1 MSSCKFESDRLI
13 IDETGLDERTRS
25 LVEFAADLATPFC
38 NYSNPAKP
46 DERGL
51 IERPITPDVSLGF
64 RDKLAELATG
74 HLSVAS

>member
-1 MSSCKFESDRLI
+1 MSSCKFESGHLI
-13 IDETGLDERTRS
+13 IDENGLDERTRS

-46 DERGL
+46 DADGR

-64 RDKLAELATG
+64 REKLAELATG
-74 HLSVAS
+74 DLTVAS